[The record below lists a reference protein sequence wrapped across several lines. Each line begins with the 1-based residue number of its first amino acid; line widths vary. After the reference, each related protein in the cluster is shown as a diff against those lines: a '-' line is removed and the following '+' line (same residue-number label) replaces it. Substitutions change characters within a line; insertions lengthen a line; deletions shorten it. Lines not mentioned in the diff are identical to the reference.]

1 MLNNLL
7 STFWIQIP
15 LLSLDTFLE
24 VLGLF
29 VELLFCSL
37 IWGSP
42 CNESFFCIGNTSVPP
57 ESWGR
62 KYWELGKIVYYSEYH
77 FTSPSHGKTS
87 LSLPPRACW
96 KKEHLWWWRK
106 RTFTVVTERRITYH
120 ISIPGE
126 KGCLTS
132 LILSLVEDWWAL
144 GLYWK
149 AWWTCLCSPI
159 LSGICALQDLGVTRQ
174 AYNPPCDILVKQRLY
189 FHAPFSNGSTMEY
202 AVADLEPQTK
212 PSTSPWNK
220 E

>member
-1 MLNNLL
+1 MNH
-7 STFWIQIP
+7 SFA
-15 LLSLDTFLE
+15 
-24 VLGLF
+24 LGTHH
-29 VELLFCSL
+29 C
-37 IWGSP
+37 P
-42 CNESFFCIGNTSVPP
+42 
-57 ESWGR
+57 R
-62 KYWELGKIVYYSEYH
+62 KLGQKILRTGKQIVYYSEYH

-96 KKEHLWWWRK
+96 KKKHLWWWRK

-174 AYNPPCDILVKQRLY
+174 TYNPPCDILVNRDYIFMPPSQMGVLWSM
-189 FHAPFSNGSTMEY
+189 PW
-202 AVADLEPQTK
+202 QT
-212 PSTSPWNK
+212 WNHRPNPAHLPGTRNNWNI
-220 E
+220 